1 VLGEE
6 PDAELGGGADIA
18 NADIANASIPDV
30 DIADVQ
36 AVGDAEMSLVQLA

>member
-1 VLGEE
+1 
-6 PDAELGGGADIA
+6 LGGGADIA